1 MPESNKQQREN
12 LEGKKGIMPID
23 NRASAGDGPLPMMGG
38 GSFMSKHSQSR
49 MMSSGKPA
57 AMNLM
62 EKGKAVSSAQGSSN
76 YMKSTSPGDEPT
88 MQKYGGNK
96 GDESRS
102 KRDY

>member
-1 MPESNKQQREN
+1 MPNKESAKQERKDLDQ
-12 LEGKKGIMPID
+12 MPGAYKQMD
-23 NRASAGDGPLPMMGG
+23 SAMPMMGG

-76 YMKSTSPGDEPT
+76 YMLDESPGDEPL
-88 MQKYGGNK
+88 KK
-96 GDESRS
+96 GYKHS
-102 KRDY
+102 KKK

>member
-12 LEGKKGIMPID
+12 LQGKKGEMPID

-49 MMSSGKPA
+49 MMSSGKSA

-76 YMKSTSPGDEPT
+76 YMKNMSPGDEPT

>member
-12 LEGKKGIMPID
+12 LEGKKGEMPID

-49 MMSSGKPA
+49 MMSSGKSA

-76 YMKSTSPGDEPT
+76 YMLDESPGDEPL
-88 MQKYGGNK
+88 KK
-96 GDESRS
+96 GYKHS
-102 KRDY
+102 KKK

>member
-1 MPESNKQQREN
+1 MPNKESVKQERKD
-12 LEGKKGIMPID
+12 LGKMPGD
-23 NRASAGDGPLPMMGG
+23 YKQMDSALPMMGG

-76 YMKSTSPGDEPT
+76 YMKEMSPGDEPF
-88 MQKYGGNK
+88 KK
-96 GDESRS
+96 GYMHS
-102 KRDY
+102 KKK

>member
-1 MPESNKQQREN
+1 MQTKESAKQERKDLDQMPGAYKQ
-12 LEGKKGIMPID
+12 MD
-23 NRASAGDGPLPMMGG
+23 SAMPMMGG

-76 YMKSTSPGDEPT
+76 YMKKMSPGDEPT

>member
-1 MPESNKQQREN
+1 
-12 LEGKKGIMPID
+12 MPID
-23 NRASAGDGPLPMMGG
+23 NRASAGDGPLSMMGG

-76 YMKSTSPGDEPT
+76 YMKEMSPGDEPL
-88 MQKYGGNK
+88 KK
-96 GDESRS
+96 GYMHS
-102 KRDY
+102 KKK

>member
-1 MPESNKQQREN
+1 MPNKESVKQERKD
-12 LEGKKGIMPID
+12 LGKMPGAFKQMD
-23 NRASAGDGPLPMMGG
+23 SAMPMMGD

-76 YMKSTSPGDEPT
+76 YMKEMSPGDEPF
-88 MQKYGGNK
+88 KK
-96 GDESRS
+96 GYMHS
-102 KRDY
+102 KKK